1 MEPIRLVIPGEP
13 KAQKRHRSTTINGF
27 IRNYDPSQ
35 ASKKDF
41 LWTVMNNAPAKP
53 IDFPIRMDLF
63 FFFSRPKSHYGTGKN
78 ASNLKS
84 SAPRFHTTKPDID
97 NLYKFVTD
105 SLNKVYYRDDSLI
118 SEVYTM
124 KIYSEHPR
132 IEIVISPADDNSL

>member
-118 SEVYTM
+118 SEVYTI

-132 IEIVISPADDNSL
+132 IEIVISPAYDNSL